1 MTRFG
6 FEDRRMGDHNFA
18 AEFDE
23 NLKKRNALRFSQQ
36 EAVKAR
42 NAASRLA
49 SRSRTTVARRHG
61 RRAHAEGG
69 PFPATN

>member
-49 SRSRTTVARRHG
+49 LKEPNDRS
-61 RRAHAEGG
+61 
-69 PFPATN
+69 

>member
-1 MTRFG
+1 
-6 FEDRRMGDHNFA
+6 MGDHNFA

-23 NLKKRNALRFSQQ
+23 NLKKRNALQFSQQ

-49 SRSRTTVARRHG
+49 LKEPNDHS
-61 RRAHAEGG
+61 
-69 PFPATN
+69 